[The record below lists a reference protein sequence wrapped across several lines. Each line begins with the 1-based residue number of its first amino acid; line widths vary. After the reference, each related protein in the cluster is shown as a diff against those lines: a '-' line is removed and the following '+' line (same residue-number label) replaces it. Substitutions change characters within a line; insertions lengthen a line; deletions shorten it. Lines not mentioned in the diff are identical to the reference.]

1 MDAGADVSKESQ
13 DVGLDWVRCDL
24 AVGQF
29 AYLRRQRGPEQCW
42 SGVQRMWRAEC
53 TDGAQEQH
61 RRTALRLAEWTG
73 RAVVRTAVDRG
84 LALPCRA
91 GLVRLGRQLEARLVS
106 TLWSTLPHVAQGR
119 SRCLR
124 TDRVVE
130 TGLTTS
136 QLAAHTR
143 ILLQMFFHTFLF
155 SISDDSRLGRGVLS
169 VSTPG
174 TWSGCQMKPN

>member
-1 MDAGADVSKESQ
+1 MWHKAGA
-13 DVGLDWVRCDL
+13 
-24 AVGQF
+24 A
-29 AYLRRQRGPEQCW
+29 A
-42 SGVQRMWRAEC
+42 A
-53 TDGAQEQH
+53 
-61 RRTALRLAEWTG
+61 
-73 RAVVRTAVDRG
+73 
-84 LALPCRA
+84 
-91 GLVRLGRQLEARLVS
+91 
-106 TLWSTLPHVAQGR
+106 
-119 SRCLR
+119 
-124 TDRVVE
+124 DRVVE

>member
-1 MDAGADVSKESQ
+1 MSKESQ
-13 DVGLDWVRCDL
+13 DVGLDWVSCNL

-29 AYLRRQRGPEQCW
+29 AYLRRQRGPEQGW

-53 TDGAQEQH
+53 TDGAQEDRSEA
-61 RRTALRLAEWTG
+61 RRVDWPRSCTDGCGQRFSLAS
-73 RAVVRTAVDRG
+73 
-84 LALPCRA
+84 RA

-155 SISDDSRLGRGVLS
+155 SLSDDSRLGRGVLS